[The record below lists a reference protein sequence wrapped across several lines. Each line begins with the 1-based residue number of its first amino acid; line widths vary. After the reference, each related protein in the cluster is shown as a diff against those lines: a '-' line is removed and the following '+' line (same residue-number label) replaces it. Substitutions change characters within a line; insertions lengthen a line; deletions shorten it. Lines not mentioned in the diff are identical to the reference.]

1 MSRYR
6 PPREKSTPYVTPAG
20 QRVLADE
27 LKFLWKQKRPEVTAK
42 VAEAAA
48 MGDRSEN
55 AEYIYGKKQLR
66 EIDARIRYLSKR
78 LDELVV
84 VERTPSDTDVI
95 YFGAWVE
102 VHDEQGETHEYRI
115 VGPDEFDRE
124 PCYISVDAPVARALL
139 KKRVGDAVE
148 VVGPD
153 GARSLEV
160 ISIRYDDPC
169 GDTSGNL

>member
-6 PPREKSTPYVTPAG
+6 PPREKSTPYVTPTG

-27 LKFLWKQKRPEVTAK
+27 LKFLWKEKRPEVTAK

-66 EIDARIRYLSKR
+66 EIDGRIRYLSKR

-84 VERTPSDTDVI
+84 VDRTPGDTDLI

-102 VHDEQGETHEYRI
+102 VRDEAGDSQRYRI
-115 VGPDEFDRE
+115 VGADEFDRE
-124 PCYISVDAPVARALL
+124 PNYISVDAPVARALL
-139 KKRVGDAVE
+139 KKRVGDVVE
-148 VVGPD
+148 VAGPD
-153 GARSLEV
+153 GPRVLEV
-160 ISIRYDDPC
+160 SSIRYDE
-169 GDTSGNL
+169 L

>member
-84 VERTPSDTDVI
+84 VERTPSDTERV

-169 GDTSGNL
+169 GDPSGKS

>member
-6 PPREKSTPYVTPAG
+6 PPREKSTPYVTPTG

-66 EIDARIRYLSKR
+66 EIDGRIRYLSKR

-84 VERTPSDTDVI
+84 VDRTPGDTDLI

-102 VHDEQGETHEYRI
+102 VRDQAGDSQQYRI
-115 VGPDEFDRE
+115 VGADEFDRE

-148 VVGPD
+148 VAGPD
-153 GARSLEV
+153 APRVLEV
-160 ISIRYDDPC
+160 ISIRYDEP
-169 GDTSGNL
+169 

>member
-6 PPREKSTPYVTPAG
+6 PPREKSTPYVTPEG
-20 QRVLADE
+20 QRVLAEE

-84 VERTPSDTDVI
+84 VDRTPGDTDLI
-95 YFGAWVE
+95 YFGAWVK
-102 VHDEQGETHEYRI
+102 VCDDQGDTHQYRI
-115 VGPDEFDRE
+115 VGADEFDRE
-124 PCYISVDAPVARALL
+124 ACYISVDAPVARALL
-139 KKRVGDAVE
+139 RKRVGDAVE

-153 GARSLEV
+153 GTRALEV
-160 ISIRYDDPC
+160 LSIRYGKPC
-169 GDTSGNL
+169 GEPSSES